1 MPVNNF
7 QQARID
13 MSRAQAK
20 AVAELLK
27 DTRSAGVALEETNI
41 QGCIAVLMPGV
52 TLVHHGG
59 EVHKIGAS
67 TIRAAAARP
76 QGAKKKVR

>member
-13 MSRAQAK
+13 LSKAQAR
-20 AVAELLK
+20 AIAELFK
-27 DTRSAGVALEETNI
+27 NTMSTATISLEETNVPN
-41 QGCIAVLMPGV
+41 CVAVIKQNSV

-67 TIRAAAARP
+67 TTRP
-76 QGAKKKVR
+76 QAAKKKAR